1 MTTAAATMSATTIGN
16 VRRGAKEEEEEV
28 EEEEECRGTMELG
41 ESVLEDLPKEKRGSE
56 KWRKKRKVEE
66 KRIMKDQPLERFMVS
81 GFNSLILLDMALG
94 VIL

>member
-16 VRRGAKEEEEEV
+16 VRRGAKEEEV

>member
-16 VRRGAKEEEEEV
+16 VRRGAKEEEV

-81 GFNSLILLDMALG
+81 GFNSLILLDVALG